1 MQPDGSILEVCHVV
15 RDMDRA
21 VAHWTEVLGAG
32 PFYVFDVPPMPG
44 QMNRGAP
51 SAIALRIGFG
61 FSGGLLIELLQQ
73 LDDGPSVFREILE
86 ARGEGFHHVL
96 LRRDFDAGRA
106 HLERH
111 GYALAFSGALPG
123 GERFG
128 LFDTT
133 RDNGGFV
140 ELMDLTP
147 TSFGPMAKVH
157 AAHVGWDGVTRPRRA
172 FAELF
177 AE

>member
-1 MQPDGSILEVCHVV
+1 MQPDGSILEICHVV
-15 RDMDRA
+15 RDMERA

-44 QMNRGAP
+44 QTNRGVP
-51 SAIALRIGFG
+51 SAIGLRIGFG

-73 LDDGPSVFREILE
+73 LDDGPSVFREILQS
-86 ARGEGFHHVL
+86 RGEGFHHVL
-96 LRRDFDAGRA
+96 LRRDFDAGRT

-123 GERFG
+123 GERFA

-133 RDNGGFV
+133 GGNGGFV
-140 ELMDLTP
+140 ELMDFTP
-147 TSFGPMAKVH
+147 ASFGPVGKIH
-157 AAHVGWDGVTRPRRA
+157 AAHLAWDGTSRPRRD

-177 AE
+177 SA